1 MKNTYVIILLLTI
14 CLYACNSEN
23 KPADKDAK
31 PTTAMVEKSASDNPD
46 YDKGLNL
53 ISKSDCWSCHKINEQ
68 LIGPAYNLIGQ
79 KYESTEANIELLAGK
94 IMKGG
99 AGVWG
104 NVPMQAHP
112 DISKE
117 DAVAMVKYIL
127 LLKNEK

>member
-1 MKNTYVIILLLTI
+1 MKNTYIIVTLFAI
-14 CLYACNSEN
+14 GLYACNSEN
-23 KPADKDAK
+23 KPAEKETK
-31 PTTAMVEKSASDNPD
+31 PTAMVEKSATDNPD

-53 ISKSDCWSCHKINEQ
+53 ISKSDCWSCHKINEA

-79 KYESTEANIELLAGK
+79 KYESTDANIEYLAGK

-104 NVPMQAHP
+104 NVPMAAHA
-112 DISKE
+112 DISKD